1 MNTTQEVRNPKPASL
16 DEQRMQPPV
25 DVTEDAEGITL
36 FADMPGVPREKLS
49 VRVEADTLIIEG
61 ELSLPVV
68 PELQPGHVEVP
79 VPRYY
84 RAFTLGPGVDGD
96 RIGAE
101 LKNGVLTLRIPKAE
115 KAKPRKI
122 EVRVQ

>member
-1 MNTTQEVRNPKPASL
+1 MNTTQETRSPKPSSL
-16 DEQRMQPPV
+16 DEHNMQPPV
-25 DVTEDAEGITL
+25 DVVEDADGITL

-68 PELQPGHVEVP
+68 PELQPGHVEVV

-96 RIGAE
+96 RIAAE

-115 KAKPRKI
+115 RARPRKI